1 MYNVIAS
8 VGNEIIIEKMLFK
21 KSKRMGS
28 EYVSKIDKLTIF
40 DKIILE
46 KIFKIIEIGLYLSV

>member
-40 DKIILE
+40 DKMILE